1 MEAKLTWIFD
11 VFDKDGGGSID
22 PHELREVVQGLFCLA
37 GVAVAEDTLAARCRE
52 MAATID
58 TDGDGEI
65 TKQEFIK
72 HAMECE
78 FIADML
84 PVAITAEDQ

>member
-1 MEAKLTWIFD
+1 MLK
-11 VFDKDGGGSID
+11 
-22 PHELREVVQGLFCLA
+22 ELKSPQRDSGAWCPFNSDRLQL
-37 GVAVAEDTLAARCRE
+37 AEDTLAARCRE
-52 MAATID
+52 MADTLD

-78 FIADML
+78 FICDML
-84 PVAITAEDQ
+84 PVAITAEDE